1 MFENFK
7 WLSSLSLLC
16 FFVEP
21 KKKPSRFFMEQW
33 YLAQSPPDSPSCSPD
48 TLRQVVIGME
58 CGSDANTLH
67 LHLFVQEA
75 ASSLNAITVLTCD
88 LL

>member
-1 MFENFK
+1 MTL
-7 WLSSLSLLC
+7 LSFPPL

-48 TLRQVVIGME
+48 TLRQVVVGME
-58 CGSDANTLH
+58 CGGDANTLH